1 MLLDSE
7 KKSKE
12 ILEHKLKALQSN
24 LNRTLKAQQ
33 KEESE
38 KRESIHIRNEMEHQ
52 PHGCTNRASVER
64 LERKLQFELEA
75 HRERERAL
83 LEEKEME
90 RGKLSAEM
98 ARLRDE
104 LTRYTAQLKA
114 AEDAP
119 EIEIDRSEIE
129 NKIRHL
135 RAIEE
140 EKRTLLI
147 AVGSL
152 TSERKELVRHREIE
166 QAAQKELQDQLET
179 SRIVVKRE
187 RQARARLETSL
198 HKVKQDFESAL
209 QANDR
214 KVRDQ
219 AHRENIDEKI
229 FRPAESEADQ
239 APMYVREPE
248 LEEKNGQSAITLDTQ
263 GVSEVK
269 GVQWDLKYRKL
280 QAEVRSR
287 V

>member
-1 MLLDSE
+1 
-7 KKSKE
+7 
-12 ILEHKLKALQSN
+12 
-24 LNRTLKAQQ
+24 
-33 KEESE
+33 
-38 KRESIHIRNEMEHQ
+38 
-52 PHGCTNRASVER
+52 
-64 LERKLQFELEA
+64 
-75 HRERERAL
+75 
-83 LEEKEME
+83 ME